1 MKDKCRLDVFCLFVK
16 PLHGG
21 WSTHW
26 ANIAD
31 VLSAV
36 LKFVCLFFCFFQ
48 AIARWM
54 TNLLNQHCWCAECSF
69 KVCRALKNN
78 TKCTAYNA
86 GLKVDDQLLLWH
98 YLQCTTWMTNPLNQ
112 HCWCAECSL
121 EVCTALKKKTEHKA
135 TKCNPTLHC
144 LQCTKWQ
151 SGWLTL
157 ALWFSAQCT
166 SQSHKVNDQLLL

>member
-1 MKDKCRLDVFCLFVK
+1 MSKIGEDCFGLTSRAALHFIKRMKYICIFTGFSLMKDKCRLDVFCLFVK

-54 TNLLNQHCWCAECSF
+54 TNLLNQHCWCAECS
-69 KVCRALKNN
+69 
-78 TKCTAYNA
+78 
-86 GLKVDDQLLLWH
+86 
-98 YLQCTTWMTNPLNQ
+98 
-112 HCWCAECSL
+112 L
-121 EVCTALKKKTEHKA
+121 EVCTALKKKQS
-135 TKCNPTLHC
+135 TKPQSAILPCIVC
-144 LQCTKWQ
+144 IVFQCTMHIAKSQ
-151 SGWLTL
+151 SGWPAL
-157 ALWFSAQCT
+157 ARALLA
-166 SQSHKVNDQLLL
+166 VYNVDDQL